1 MAAQLA
7 AAGLTPKFADLVNM
21 NKAELMAEY
30 GTKSRRLSKEQ
41 LIHKIMEVRHLCL
54 EEGQ

>member
-21 NKAELMAEY
+21 NRPKPQDNAQFAAWYTFTHSGGEF
-30 GTKSRRLSKEQ
+30 
-41 LIHKIMEVRHLCL
+41 EVCL
-54 EEGQ
+54 